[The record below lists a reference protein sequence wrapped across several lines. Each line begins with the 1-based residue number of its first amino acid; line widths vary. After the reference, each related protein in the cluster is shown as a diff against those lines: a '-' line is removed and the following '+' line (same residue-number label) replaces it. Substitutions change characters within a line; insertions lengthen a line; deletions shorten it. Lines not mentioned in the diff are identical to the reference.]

1 MLKLSSA
8 AVELIKKQQ
17 GLSLEKY
24 RDERGTGVI
33 GYGHV
38 IQQWEK
44 FHRLITG
51 AEAERWFVNN
61 DIQIYE
67 MLIQENITQP
77 LTQHQHDALVLLMF
91 SFSHTPCPINA
102 IAQAVSRV

>member
-24 RDERGTGVI
+24 RDEHGTEVI

-44 FHRLITG
+44 FHGLITV
-51 AEAERWFVNN
+51 AEAERLLDN

-67 MLIQENITQP
+67 TLIQENIVQP

-91 SFSHTPCPINA
+91 SFSDTPCPINA